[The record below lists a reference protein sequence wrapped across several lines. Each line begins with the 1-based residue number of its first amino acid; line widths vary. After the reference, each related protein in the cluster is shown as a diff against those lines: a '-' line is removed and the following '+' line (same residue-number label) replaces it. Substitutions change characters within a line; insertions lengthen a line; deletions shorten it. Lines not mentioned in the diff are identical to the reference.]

1 MFKRIYKL
9 FLLTINV
16 SLQNNKSD
24 IFKLMSHLMELVTVL
39 PQSLK
44 ENTFVKF
51 SLANYKGV
59 LEGLR
64 NCYVKRVQI
73 KQEDKLSFTYRYQ
86 TKDIV
91 KNYSIEEGISMIQ
104 NFLEN
109 GEFKHA
115 TLFTIEFDAVFEYL
129 KNDKTVFEKNK
140 ASQTQLP
147 TLEHNIQKNRLIAPV
162 GKSYLQQLKIT
173 DTKGNVIPSSQ
184 DKYKQINHYVEL
196 LSPLIKNLPKYQ
208 MLQVVDMGAG
218 KGYLTFALYDYL
230 TNILNL
236 NAKVTGIEYRKD
248 LVELC
253 NDIAKKSDFK
263 ELQFQQ
269 GTIIDADTTQAN
281 VLIALHA
288 CDTATDDA
296 IYKGITSNA
305 DLIVVAPC
313 CHKQIRRELEQH
325 KTKNDLDFLLK
336 HGIFL
341 ERHAEMLTDGL
352 RSLILEYCG
361 YSTKVFQFISDAH
374 TPKNVM
380 IIAERKSKTD
390 SQKQEIL
397 NKLKETKKY
406 FGIGSHYLEKLIG
419 L

>member
-1 MFKRIYKL
+1 MYL
-9 FLLTINV
+9 NEYTNL
-16 SLQNNKSD
+16 SLQKNKSD
-24 IFKLMSHLMELVTVL
+24 IFIPMSHLKEFIIALT
-39 PQSLK
+39 QSL
-44 ENTFVKF
+44 EDNTFVKL
-51 SLANYKGV
+51 SLGNYKGNADD
-59 LEGLR
+59 LK
-64 NCYVKRVQI
+64 NCYVKIVRI

-91 KNYSIEEGISMIQ
+91 KNYSMEEGVSIIQ
-104 NFLEN
+104 NFIETA
-109 GEFKHA
+109 EFKHS
-115 TLFTIEFDAVFEYL
+115 TLFTLEFDAVFECIN
-129 KNDKTVFEKNK
+129 KNKTSFKKNK
-140 ASQTQLP
+140 ASQTELP
-147 TLEHNIQKNRLIAPV
+147 NLEHNIQKNRLIAAE

-173 DTKGNVIPSSQ
+173 DATGQIIPSAQ

-196 LSPLIKNLPKYQ
+196 LSPLIKNLPKHQ
-208 MLQVVDMGAG
+208 TLEVIDMGAG

-230 TNILNL
+230 TNVLNL

-248 LVELC
+248 LVDLC
-253 NDIAKKSDFK
+253 NDIAKKSNFK
-263 ELQFQQ
+263 SLQFQQ

-325 KTKNDLDFLLK
+325 KTKNDLDFLVK

-380 IIAERKSKTD
+380 IVAEKKSKSE

-406 FGIGSHYLEKLIG
+406 FGIGSHYLEKLMG

>member
-1 MFKRIYKL
+1 
-9 FLLTINV
+9 
-16 SLQNNKSD
+16 
-24 IFKLMSHLMELVTVL
+24 MSHLKEFIAALN
-39 PQSLK
+39 QSL
-44 ENTFVKF
+44 EDNIFVKL
-51 SLANYKGV
+51 SLGNYKGTT
-59 LEGLR
+59 EGLK
-64 NCYVKRVQI
+64 NCYVKRVHI
-73 KQEDKLSFTYRYQ
+73 KQEDKLSFTFRYQ

-91 KNYSIEEGISMIQ
+91 KNYSIEEGVSMIH
-104 NFLEN
+104 NFIEN
-109 GEFKHA
+109 AEFKHA
-115 TLFTIEFDAVFEYL
+115 TLFTVSFDAVFEYQN
-129 KNDKTVFEKNK
+129 KDKSSFKKNK
-140 ASQTQLP
+140 ATQTELP
-147 TLEHNIQKNRLIAPV
+147 TLDHNIQKNRLIIAD

-173 DTKGNVIPSSQ
+173 NEKGEVIPNSQ

-196 LSPLIKNLPKYQ
+196 LSPLIKNLPKHQ
-208 MLQVVDMGAG
+208 TLQVVDMGAG

-230 TNILNL
+230 TNVLNL

-248 LVELC
+248 LVDLC
-253 NDIAKKSDFK
+253 NDIAKKSNFNQ
-263 ELQFQQ
+263 LYFRQ

-296 IYKGITSNA
+296 IYKGIMSNA

-313 CHKQIRRELEQH
+313 CHKQIRRELEQY
-325 KTKNDLDFLLK
+325 KTKNDLDFLVK

-352 RSLILEYCG
+352 RSLILEYGG

-380 IIAERKSKTD
+380 IVAEKKSKTE

-397 NKLKETKKY
+397 NKIKETKKY
-406 FGIGSHYLEKLIG
+406 FGIGTHYLEKLMG

>member
-1 MFKRIYKL
+1 MNHTKE
-9 FLLTINV
+9 FL
-16 SLQNNKSD
+16 
-24 IFKLMSHLMELVTVL
+24 EVL
-39 PQSLK
+39 NQSLD
-44 ENTFVKF
+44 NNIFVKL
-51 SLANYKGV
+51 SLGNYKGV
-59 LEGLR
+59 IEGLK
-64 NCYVKRVQI
+64 NCYVKKVRI
-73 KQEDKLSFTYRYQ
+73 KQEDKLSFTFRYR

-91 KNYSIEEGISMIQ
+91 KNYPISEGVSMIHD
-104 NFLEN
+104 FIERS
-109 GEFKHA
+109 EFKHA
-115 TLFTIEFDAVFEYL
+115 TLFTLEFDAVFQYI
-129 KNDKTVFEKNK
+129 NPNKTSFKKNK
-140 ASQTQLP
+140 ATQTELP
-147 TLEHNIQKNRLIAPV
+147 TLEHNIQKNRLITSE

-173 DTKGNVIPSSQ
+173 DANGEVIPSSQ

-196 LSPLIKNLPKYQ
+196 LSPLIKNLPKHQ
-208 MLQVVDMGAG
+208 TLQVIDMGAG

-230 TNILNL
+230 TNVLKL
-236 NAKVTGIEYRKD
+236 NATVIGVEYRKD

-253 NDIAKKSDFK
+253 NDIAKKS
-263 ELQFQQ
+263 QFNQLNFHQ
-269 GTIIDADTTQAN
+269 GTIIDADTTQVN

-325 KTKNDLDFLLK
+325 KIKNDLDFLLK

-352 RSLILEYCG
+352 RSLILEYFG
-361 YSTKVFQFISDAH
+361 YNTKVFQFISDAH

-380 IIAERKSKTD
+380 IVAEKKPKTE

-397 NKLKETKKY
+397 NKLVETKTY
-406 FGIGSHYLEKLIG
+406 FGIRSHYLEKLMK

>member
-1 MFKRIYKL
+1 
-9 FLLTINV
+9 
-16 SLQNNKSD
+16 
-24 IFKLMSHLMELVTVL
+24 MSHLKEFIATFCE
-39 PQSLK
+39 SL
-44 ENTFVKF
+44 EGNTFVKI
-51 SLANYKGV
+51 SLGNYKGAT
-59 LEGLR
+59 EGLK

-91 KNYSIEEGISMIQ
+91 KNYSIEESISIIQ
-104 NFLEN
+104 KFLEN
-109 GEFKHA
+109 VEFKHA

-129 KNDKTVFEKNK
+129 NNDKTVLKKNK
-140 ASQTQLP
+140 ATQIELP
-147 TLEHNIQKNRLIAPV
+147 TLEHNIQKNRLIKAN
-162 GKSYLQQLKIT
+162 GKSYLHLLKIT
-173 DTKGNVIPSSQ
+173 DEKGKVIPNAQ

-196 LSPLIKNLPKYQ
+196 LSPLIKNLPNYKT
-208 MLQVVDMGAG
+208 LQVVDMGAG

-230 TNILNL
+230 TNVLKL

-248 LVELC
+248 LVDLC
-253 NDIAKKSDFK
+253 NEISKKSNFNQ
-263 ELQFQQ
+263 LQFQQ
-269 GTIIDADTTQAN
+269 GTIIDADTNQAN

-296 IYKGITSNA
+296 IYKGIKSES

-341 ERHAEMLTDGL
+341 ERHAEMLTDGM

-380 IIAERKSKTD
+380 IVAEKKPKTE

-397 NKLKETKKY
+397 TKLKETKKY
-406 FGIGSHYLEKLIG
+406 FGVGTHYLEKLLG